1 MTNDMKELL
10 QVLFV
15 PPYSIEELENSQ
27 TVCGCKHEIT
37 TMHFD
42 DGLRN
47 YPSHS
52 SGFIHDQQNG
62 LTYTSWDRWG
72 NNKTAGKRIREYDLV
87 RPARKEIVR
96 NQLIAIGFVGVL
108 IIVIVL
114 LCV

>member
-1 MTNDMKELL
+1 MKKLI
-10 QVLFV
+10 QGIFA
-15 PPYSIEELENSQ
+15 PPYSIDELENSH

-37 TMHFD
+37 TMYFE

-47 YPSHS
+47 YPSHC

-72 NNKTAGKRIREYDLV
+72 NNTTAGKRIREYDLV
-87 RPARKEIVR
+87 RPARKEIVS
-96 NQLIAIGFVGVL
+96 NQFMTIGFFGVL
-108 IIVIVL
+108 IILIIL